1 MDSTRPIAYSEE
13 LGQQLCSIIATNS
26 TGLVE
31 VSLNPEMPDLP
42 TIANWLADPALQ
54 DFKQAYNTA
63 RRIQADLLADEM
75 IAIADMALG
84 EGFNAPQ
91 VSLVK
96 IRIETREWKASKLAP
111 NKYGAKPDDGEADT
125 RNEKT
130 ECIIKWGD
138 KLIAL

>member
-1 MDSTRPIAYSEE
+1 MPE
-13 LGQQLCSIIATNS
+13 LA
-26 TGLVE
+26 
-31 VSLNPEMPDLP
+31 
-42 TIANWLADPALQ
+42 TIANWLADPAME

-75 IAIADMALG
+75 IAIADMQLS

-111 NKYGAKPDDGEADT
+111 NKYGSKPDDGEANTDSG
-125 RNEKT
+125 KT
-130 ECIIKWGD
+130 GTIVKWGEYM
-138 KLIAL
+138 IAI

>member
-1 MDSTRPIAYSEE
+1 MSSTRPIAYTEE

-31 VSLNPEMPDLP
+31 VSLNPDMPELAI
-42 TIANWLADPALQ
+42 IANWLADPAM
-54 DFKQAYNTA
+54 DAFKQAYNTA

-75 IAIADMALG
+75 IAIADMQLS

>member
-1 MDSTRPIAYSEE
+1 MDSTRPIAYTEE
-13 LGQQLCSIIATNS
+13 LGQQICSIAATNS

-31 VSLNPEMPDLP
+31 VSLNPDMPELT
-42 TIANWLADPALQ
+42 TIANWLADPAME

-75 IAIADMALG
+75 IAIADMALAD
-84 EGFNAPQ
+84 GFNAPQ

-111 NKYGAKPDDGEADT
+111 HKYGAKPEQEEADAET
-125 RNEKT
+125 GKT
-130 ECIIKWGD
+130 GTIIKWGD
-138 KLIAL
+138 YLIAV

>member
-1 MDSTRPIAYSEE
+1 MDSTRPIAYTEE
-13 LGQQLCSIIATNS
+13 LGKQICSIVATNS

-31 VSLNPEMPDLP
+31 VSVNPNMPDLT
-42 TIANWLADPALQ
+42 TIAKWLADPAMEA
-54 DFKQAYNTA
+54 FKQAYNTA

-75 IAIADMALG
+75 IAIADMQLS

>member
-1 MDSTRPIAYSEE
+1 MEQTRPVAYTEE
-13 LGQQLCSIIATNS
+13 LGQQICSIVATNS

-31 VSLNPEMPDLP
+31 VSLNPDMPELA
-42 TIANWLADPALQ
+42 TIANWLADPAME

-75 IAIADMALG
+75 IAIADMQLS

-111 NKYGAKPDDGEADT
+111 NKYGSKPDDGEANTDSG
-125 RNEKT
+125 KT
-130 ECIIKWGD
+130 GTIVKWGEYM
-138 KLIAL
+138 IAI

>member
-1 MDSTRPIAYSEE
+1 MSSTRPIAYTEE
-13 LGQQLCSIIATNS
+13 LGQQICSIAATNS

-31 VSLNPEMPDLP
+31 VSLNPDMPELT
-42 TIANWLADPALQ
+42 TIANWLADPAME

-75 IAIADMALG
+75 IAIADMALSD
-84 EGFNAPQ
+84 GFNAPQ

-111 NKYGAKPDDGEADT
+111 HKYGAKPEQEEADAET
-125 RNEKT
+125 GKT
-130 ECIIKWGD
+130 GTIIKWGD
-138 KLIAL
+138 YLIAV

>member
-1 MDSTRPIAYSEE
+1 MSSTRPIDYTEE
-13 LGQQLCSIIATNS
+13 LGKQLCSIIATNS

-31 VSLNPEMPDLP
+31 VSLNPDMPGLA
-42 TIANWLADPALQ
+42 TIANWLTDPAM
-54 DFKQAYNTA
+54 DSFKQAYNTA

-111 NKYGAKPDDGEADT
+111 SKYGAKPDDGEADT

>member
-1 MDSTRPIAYSEE
+1 MDSTRPIAYTEE
-13 LGQQLCSIIATNS
+13 LGQQICSLIATNS

-31 VSLNPEMPDLP
+31 VSLNPDMPQLA
-42 TIANWLADPALQ
+42 TIAHWLADPAM
-54 DFKQAYNTA
+54 DAFKQAYNTA

-75 IAIADMALG
+75 IAIADMQLS

-111 NKYGAKPDDGEADT
+111 HKYGSKPDDGEAHTDSG
-125 RNEKT
+125 KT
-130 ECIIKWGD
+130 GCSVEWG
-138 KLIAL
+138 KYLIAV